1 MRRHEYSYSISEQL
15 SQLKGTV
22 SRDFRTFC
30 IKKNSTWAP
39 YMNRQK
45 RFRESFRFREDIR
58 ENSRKKGI
66 RVIVRTIRGHMLKYS
81 LTMRTG
87 AELVVD

>member
-1 MRRHEYSYSISEQL
+1 
-15 SQLKGTV
+15 
-22 SRDFRTFC
+22 
-30 IKKNSTWAP
+30 
-39 YMNRQK
+39 MNRQK

-87 AELVVD
+87 AEIVVD